1 MPWTLSSL
9 DGDFVFALATGAAT
23 RPPVTPKLEVQE
35 ELRQQFG
42 SVALSSRLEDVEVW
56 LGDQRIGQT
65 HVGRALLINNVP
77 EGMHRVLAKKD
88 GYRDFTMDITVVA
101 RQTVDIDLKLE
112 GLRPP
117 VASLEGT
124 TWGGSDENGD
134 WQITFDS
141 GGRLRYS
148 RALYGASGSG
158 TWRQDGDS
166 ISFDVGGFS
175 DRRGTIAGTI
185 MTLTATNKSGTNWTE
200 KYV

>member
-1 MPWTLSSL
+1 MGASANLVAGVRQRTQERQVPWTLSSL

-112 GLRPP
+112 GLRPE
-117 VASLEGT
+117 AAA
-124 TWGGSDENGD
+124 
-134 WQITFDS
+134 
-141 GGRLRYS
+141 GRQPR
-148 RALYGASGSG
+148 GH
-158 TWRQDGDS
+158 
-166 ISFDVGGFS
+166 DVERI
-175 DRRGTIAGTI
+175 RR
-185 MTLTATNKSGTNWTE
+185 KW
-200 KYV
+200 